1 VEEDLIPE
9 EDLIERVAVRLNAA
23 TVGLVLGFL
32 FGAGLFVATIWLV
45 IKGGPNP
52 GAHLV
57 LLSQFF
63 PGYSVTF
70 TGSILGFVY
79 GFLVGFVT
87 GAVLGAVYNKLAR

>member
-1 VEEDLIPE
+1 MEEDLIPE

-45 IKGGPNP
+45 IKGGPHP
-52 GAHLV
+52 GAHLA

-70 TGSILGFVY
+70 LGSILGFVY

>member
-1 VEEDLIPE
+1 LNQNLVPE
-9 EDLIERVAVRLNAA
+9 EELIERVAVRLNAA

-32 FGAGLFVATIWLV
+32 FGAAIFVATIWLV

-70 TGSILGFVY
+70 PGSILGFVY

-87 GAVLGAVYNKLAR
+87 GVVLGAVYNKLAR

>member
-1 VEEDLIPE
+1 MLPE
-9 EDLIERVAVRLNAA
+9 EEIIERVAVRMNA
-23 TVGLVLGFL
+23 TMIGLVLGL
-32 FGAGLFVATIWLV
+32 LCGTGLFLATVWLV

-57 LLSQFF
+57 LLGQYF

-70 TGSILGFVY
+70 LGGVLGFIY
-79 GFLVGFVT
+79 AFLVGFVT